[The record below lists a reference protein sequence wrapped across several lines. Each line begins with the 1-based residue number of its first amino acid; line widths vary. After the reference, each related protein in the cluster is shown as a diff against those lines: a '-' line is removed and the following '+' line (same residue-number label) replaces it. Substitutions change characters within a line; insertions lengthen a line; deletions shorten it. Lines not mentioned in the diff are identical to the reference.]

1 MRVVLQRVSNASV
14 SIDGVVTGSIGLGLA
29 IFVAIYNNDTHED
42 IEYITEIIK
51 TNDHT
56 VVYLYSNFWAAC
68 VAYKPQV
75 LRLKNNVSN
84 IQVNYIEYEISSNQ
98 AKDFIE
104 IYKYKS
110 VPHVMLINNQGKIVN
125 KWQSIPD
132 ITEINKFIS
141 K

>member
-1 MRVVLQRVSNASV
+1 
-14 SIDGVVTGSIGLGLA
+14 
-29 IFVAIYNNDTHED
+29 
-42 IEYITEIIK
+42 
-51 TNDHT
+51 
-56 VVYLYSNFWAAC
+56 
-68 VAYKPQV
+68 

-110 VPHVMLINNQGKIVN
+110 VPHIMLINKQGKIVN

-132 ITEINKFIS
+132 IKEINKFIS